1 MFILSDTSD
10 YLGVL
15 AIAAGCGLIGGFVY
29 ELLQTRRRGTGRIEL
44 PGRVGRSLY
53 FDLGFVASIIVGGV
67 AAVAVLYV
75 FPPRL
80 DLAVTASDG
89 TTTVTGQYDLIKLI
103 AISLIA
109 GSAGASILAAL
120 QGRVLNAVNAQQ
132 VINTQAQA
140 KTALK
145 SMADR
150 AVAEAKGSIAEALA
164 EAPPEPFGAGV
175 AAEPPSAGP
184 QGAGLQEATDRI
196 SANLQARLDQHAQEL
211 GQLIESGAQPVLDD
225 KTE

>member
-15 AIAAGCGLIGGFVY
+15 AIAAGCGLVGGFVY

-44 PGRVGRSLY
+44 PGRVGRSQY
-53 FDLGFVASIIVGGV
+53 FDLGFFASIIVGGV

-80 DLAVTASDG
+80 DLAVTGSDG
-89 TTTVTGQYDLIKLI
+89 HTTVTGQYDLIKLI

-109 GSAGASILAAL
+109 GSAGAGILAGL

-132 VINTQAQA
+132 VINTQEQA

-150 AVAEAKGSIAEALA
+150 AVAEAKRSVAEELA
-164 EAPPEPFGAGV
+164 QVPAVPAESFRAGV
-175 AAEPPSAGP
+175 GAEPPAPAAPSEVA
-184 QGAGLQEATDRI
+184 DRI
-196 SANLQARLDQHAQEL
+196 TANLQARMDQHAQEL
-211 GQLIESGAQPVLDD
+211 GRLIESGSRPVLNDQDD
-225 KTE
+225 

>member
-15 AIAAGCGLIGGFVY
+15 AIAAGCGLVGGFVY

-44 PGRVGRSLY
+44 PGRVGRSQY
-53 FDLGFVASIIVGGV
+53 FDLGFFASIIVGGV

-80 DLAVTASDG
+80 DLAVTGSDG
-89 TTTVTGQYDLIKLI
+89 HTTVTGQYDLIKLI

-109 GSAGASILAAL
+109 GSAGAGILAGL

-132 VINTQAQA
+132 VINTQEQA

-150 AVAEAKGSIAEALA
+150 AVAEAKSSVAEELA
-164 EAPPEPFGAGV
+164 QVPAESFRAGV
-175 AAEPPSAGP
+175 GAEPTAAAVP
-184 QGAGLQEATDRI
+184 TDVAERI
-196 SANLQARLDQHAQEL
+196 TANLQARMDQHAQEL
-211 GQLIESGAQPVLDD
+211 GRLIESGSRPVLDD
-225 KTE
+225 KGE

>member
-15 AIAAGCGLIGGFVY
+15 AVATGCGLIGGFVY

-44 PGRVGRSLY
+44 PGRVGRSQYL
-53 FDLGFVASIIVGGV
+53 DLGFIASIIVGGV

-80 DLAVTASDG
+80 DLAVTGSDG
-89 TTTVTGQYDLIKLI
+89 HTTVTGQYDLIKLI

-109 GSAGASILAAL
+109 GSAGAGILAGL

-132 VINTQAQA
+132 VINTQEQA

-150 AVAEAKGSIAEALA
+150 AVAEAKSSVAEELA
-164 EAPPEPFGAGV
+164 QVPAESFRAGV
-175 AAEPPSAGP
+175 SAEPTA
-184 QGAGLQEATDRI
+184 ATVPTDVAERI
-196 SANLQARLDQHAQEL
+196 TANLQARMDQHAQEL
-211 GQLIESGAQPVLDD
+211 GRLIESGSRPVLDD
-225 KTE
+225 KGE

>member
-15 AIAAGCGLIGGFVY
+15 AVATGCGLIGGFVY

-44 PGRVGRSLY
+44 PGRVGRSQYL
-53 FDLGFVASIIVGGV
+53 DLGFIASIIVGGV

-80 DLAVTASDG
+80 DLAVSGSDG
-89 TTTVTGQYDLIKLI
+89 HTTVTGQYDLIKLI

-109 GSAGASILAAL
+109 GSAGAGILAGL

-132 VINTQAQA
+132 VINTQEQA

-150 AVAEAKGSIAEALA
+150 AVAEAKSSVAEELA
-164 EAPPEPFGAGV
+164 QVPAESFRAGV
-175 AAEPPSAGP
+175 SAEPTA
-184 QGAGLQEATDRI
+184 ATVPTDVAERI
-196 SANLQARLDQHAQEL
+196 TANLQARMDQHAQEL
-211 GQLIESGAQPVLDD
+211 GRLIESGSRPVLDD
-225 KTE
+225 KGE